1 MAQCIQEFEPAV
13 AFTTIQDNHRG
24 SQESGVSV
32 SARWK
37 RIREAHE
44 ATAHQSSASNMA
56 APQTPILDAT
66 TSSQQHSNDE
76 SKVWQCIEQLS
87 LIMGEMV
94 KKEEK
99 ATPWKPSANMAP
111 DTAKAGMGLTDFR
124 VWARSV
130 MDYSK
135 ACKWPKEQEAMSVR
149 LLCDE
154 SIKKAIDARV
164 K

>member
-1 MAQCIQEFEPAV
+1 MAQCQEEFVPAG
-13 AFTTIQDNHRG
+13 TSTPIQDNRRG
-24 SQESGVSV
+24 SQEAGVSV
-32 SARWK
+32 SARWR

-44 ATAHQSSASNMA
+44 ATAHRSSTSNMA
-56 APQTPILDAT
+56 AAQTPNLGAT
-66 TSSQQHSNDE
+66 TSSQQNSNDE

-87 LIMGEMV
+87 LIMGEMAR
-94 KKEEK
+94 KEEK
-99 ATPWKPSANMAP
+99 ATPWKPSSNMAP

-130 MDYSK
+130 MDYGK

-154 SIKKAIDARV
+154 SIKKAIDA
-164 K
+164 